1 MNRTT
6 AATNKRV
13 NMTAHTS
20 AGSAA
25 GCSSWLVIGATP
37 ITGPYERRCG
47 ALAWAPSRIGVRS
60 LCGPWASTPAQPGLH
75 DAADHGS
82 IGEHVVVVGAL
93 VAERINV
100 LTGSTPVRHRSAT
113 AGAFERF
120 ISTALSRGSICT
132 V

>member
-1 MNRTT
+1 
-6 AATNKRV
+6 
-13 NMTAHTS
+13 MTAHTS
-20 AGSAA
+20 VGSAA
-25 GCSSWLVIGATP
+25 GLSP
-37 ITGPYERRCG
+37 
-47 ALAWAPSRIGVRS
+47 ALTNDAVAPSRAPSRIGVRS

>member
-13 NMTAHTS
+13 NMTAHTG

-37 ITGPYERRCG
+37 ITGPYERRCD
-47 ALAWAPSRIGVRS
+47 ALACGLLAASA
-60 LCGPWASTPAQPGLH
+60 CGPWASTPAQPGLH

-82 IGEHVVVVGAL
+82 IGEHIVVVGAL

-113 AGAFERF
+113 AGAFEGF